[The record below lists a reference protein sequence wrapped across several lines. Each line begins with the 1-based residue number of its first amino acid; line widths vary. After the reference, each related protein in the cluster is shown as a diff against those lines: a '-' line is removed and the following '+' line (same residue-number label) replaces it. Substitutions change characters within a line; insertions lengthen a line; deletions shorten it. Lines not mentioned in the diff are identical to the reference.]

1 MTGVVTMS
9 KAVETDDGENELEP
23 STSDGAAAE
32 IVTRGDPIRSFH
44 RLLAPVVDECR
55 LRVDEDGL
63 HITAVDPANVLQ
75 IDVTA
80 YAEGFRKFETDGER
94 VLGLNL
100 DRFRKAVEW
109 ARKTGGDGGD
119 PVKVDVLPDPDR
131 IRVGVTRPDQGVKRT
146 SEWFALDPDSLR
158 PAPDPAEFDLPCVA
172 SPDVRPFRDGVA
184 AFEPDYAAMAYDDG
198 TLVLQAGEADP
209 DEGTAEERVMFPN
222 VARNE
227 AGDGS
232 EPSSLF
238 SLDYLESVADALKRS
253 KADHL
258 AVEWGEEFPT
268 ELQFKHEEW
277 GFEGKFVLAPR
288 IQETDA

>member
-1 MTGVVTMS
+1 MS
-9 KAVETDDGENELEP
+9 KAVEADDGESDLEP
-23 STSDGAAAE
+23 ATTDEAAVE
-32 IVTRGDPIRSFH
+32 IVTRGDPIRSFRH
-44 RLLAPVVDECR
+44 LLSPVVDECE

-63 HITAVDPANVLQ
+63 HVQAVDAANVLQ
-75 IDVTA
+75 IGVTA
-80 YAEGFRKFETDGER
+80 YAEGFRKFETDGEHTF
-94 VLGLNL
+94 GLNL
-100 DRFRKAVEW
+100 DRFRRAIEW

-119 PVKVDVLPDPDR
+119 PVKLDLFTDPDR

-146 SEWFALDPDSLR
+146 SEWFALDTDTLR
-158 PAPDPAEFDLPCVA
+158 PAPDLADFDLPCIA
-172 SPDVRPFRDGVA
+172 TPDVRPFRDGVA
-184 AFEPDYAAMAYDDG
+184 AFEPDYAAVAYDDE
-198 TLVLQAGEADP
+198 TLVLQTGEADP
-209 DEGTAEERVMFPN
+209 DEDTAEERVMFPN

-232 EPSSLF
+232 EPSSQF

-277 GFEGKFVLAPR
+277 GFEGKYVLAPR
-288 IQETDA
+288 IQEADA